1 MFMCTTIKTTQK
13 KCQTSK
19 SIVVLHKIN
28 MNSDIN
34 YDRKPCTLYL
44 IHESNLCHRN
54 DRPKKPR
61 KIEIDLGTSVYHKS
75 EPN

>member
-1 MFMCTTIKTTQK
+1 MISFSYMFMCTTTQTTQK

-34 YDRKPCTLYL
+34 YDRKPCTLHL
-44 IHESNLCHRN
+44 IHESNPCVSSHGQ
-54 DRPKKPR
+54 
-61 KIEIDLGTSVYHKS
+61 I
-75 EPN
+75 

>member
-1 MFMCTTIKTTQK
+1 MCTTIKTTQK

-34 YDRKPCTLYL
+34 YDRKPCTLHL
-44 IHESNLCHRN
+44 IHESNPCHRT
-54 DRPKKPR
+54 DRPKIHQKTG
-61 KIEIDLGTSVYHKS
+61 IDLGTSVYRKS